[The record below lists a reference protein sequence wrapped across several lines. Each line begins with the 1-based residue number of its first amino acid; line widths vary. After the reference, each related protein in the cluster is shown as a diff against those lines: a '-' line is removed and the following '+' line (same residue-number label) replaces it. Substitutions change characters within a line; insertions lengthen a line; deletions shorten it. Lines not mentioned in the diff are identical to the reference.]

1 MTMIRVTAYENPKSI
16 EEATTFLAKD
26 TYVPIAGGTDVIL
39 ELRNGMPVKLL
50 DINNLKLNHVTSNK
64 DNIEIGAACT
74 HTQLASN
81 PIVSQF
87 VPLVGIAAGKVGSK
101 QIRNRG
107 TIGGNI
113 VNASPCADTIPALLI
128 YDAEL
133 VLLSKKGR
141 RIARLDEFITS
152 PYATIK
158 RNDELLHSIICKKN
172 NKTGY
177 SYLKLGRRQAV
188 NISRMTISVALD
200 IDDDNAVIDAC
211 ISAGSV
217 FPVPSRMK
225 DLEKFLRGEKI
236 KPKLFKE
243 AGKLAV
249 DLMIKH
255 SGYRWSTPYKEPVLA
270 GLIERALMQASK
282 GIVQDN

>member
-1 MTMIRVTAYENPKSI
+1 MIKVTSYENPKSI
-16 EEATTFLAKD
+16 EEAAMLLAKD
-26 TYVPIAGGTDVIL
+26 TYLPIAGGTDIIL
-39 ELRNGMPVKLL
+39 ELRNSIPVKLL
-50 DINNLKLNHVTSNK
+50 DIKNLRLNHFTSN
-64 DNIEIGAACT
+64 DDDIEIGAACT
-74 HTQLASN
+74 HTQLASD
-81 PIVSQF
+81 PIVNQF
-87 VPLVGIAAGKVGSK
+87 IPLVGLAAGKVGSR

-128 YDAEL
+128 YDAKL
-133 VLLSKKGR
+133 VLISKKGKR
-141 RIARLDEFITS
+141 TVRLDEFITK
-152 PYATIK
+152 PYAAIK
-158 RNDELLHSIICKKN
+158 RNDELLRSIICKKSH
-172 NKTGY
+172 KTGY

-200 IDDDNAVIDAC
+200 SDDSKTIRDAC
-211 ISAGSV
+211 VSAGSV

-225 DLEKFLRGEKI
+225 DLEEFLRGEKI

-270 GLIERALMQASK
+270 GLIERALIQSSKAS
-282 GIVQDN
+282 ISDN